1 MFCIYRKSVKFYLLL
16 FSLTFFLVKSSFPQ
30 LSEGSIIIDKTER
43 TYLIYSPKT
52 DSGKILP
59 LVFVFH
65 GGGGTAKNI
74 MKENG
79 FNDISEKEK
88 FIVVYPNGMNKGW
101 NDGRKEPVEK
111 TKYNDIEFIS
121 KLFEKIK
128 KDYRIDTNRI
138 FSTGISNG
146 GFFSFYLAYKLSDI
160 FLAIAPVT
168 ANIPENIADEYKP
181 DNSVS
186 LLLING
192 TEDPLV
198 KYNGGD
204 VGFILGKKRGR
215 AISTDKTIEK
225 FISFNKCNQV
235 PEIEKMPDIDLQDEC
250 TSVKY
255 SYKGGT
261 KGSLVVLIKII
272 NGGHTWSGGTQ
283 YLPKILIG
291 NLSGDF
297 SASEVIWNFFKNVPN
312 RE

>member
-1 MFCIYRKSVKFYLLL
+1 MFCVYRKPVKFYLLL
-16 FSLTFFLVKSSFPQ
+16 FSLTFFLVKGTFPQ

-43 TYLIYSPKT
+43 TYLIYNPKT

-74 MKENG
+74 MKETG

-101 NDGRKEPVEK
+101 NDGRKEPIEK

-146 GFFSFYLAYKLSDI
+146 GFFSFYLTYKLSDI

-168 ANIPENIADEYKP
+168 ANIPENISGEYNP
-181 DNSVS
+181 GYPVS
-186 LLLING
+186 MMLING
-192 TEDPLV
+192 TSDPLI
-198 KYNGGD
+198 KYED
-204 VGFILGKKRGR
+204 FIHSN
-215 AISTDKTIEK
+215 IT
-225 FISFNKCNQV
+225 
-235 PEIEKMPDIDLQDEC
+235 
-250 TSVKY
+250 
-255 SYKGGT
+255 
-261 KGSLVVLIKII
+261 
-272 NGGHTWSGGTQ
+272 
-283 YLPKILIG
+283 
-291 NLSGDF
+291 
-297 SASEVIWNFFKNVPN
+297 FKNMSCFEQSFLKNNAFSEDLPVFGIAFTHPIIIKFP
-312 RE
+312 